1 MQLLI
6 EILYQT
12 PSHHK
17 NIFQRKE
24 LKTQMQEKTLKF
36 EPNDHIQSI
45 GMVRNMFN
53 KDAAT
58 KRPNTHT

>member
-1 MQLLI
+1 MAIYFENQ
-6 EILYQT
+6 Q
-12 PSHHK
+12 
-17 NIFQRKE
+17 
-24 LKTQMQEKTLKF
+24 KTQMQEKTLKF